1 MKKLLGIVVLGLLL
15 SGNAYAEMESLPEG
29 TTVNQLIK
37 EGYKLIDTDSVAWSD
52 NDGYGSVGTF
62 YHLMKRNELVT
73 CGVGNGNVSCWKP

>member
-1 MKKLLGIVVLGLLL
+1 MVLGLLL
-15 SGNAYAEMESLPEG
+15 RGAYEMESLPEG

-73 CGVGNGNVSCWKP
+73 CCWKWKSCLLKP

>member
-1 MKKLLGIVVLGLLL
+1 MQTLLGLVLLRLSL
-15 SGNAYAEMESLPEG
+15 SGNAYAERGSLREG

-37 EGYKLIDTDSVAWSD
+37 DGYKLIDTDSVAWSD

-73 CGVGNGNVSCWKP
+73 CGVGNGKVSCWKP

>member
-1 MKKLLGIVVLGLLL
+1 MKKLLGILVICSFLG
-15 SGNAYAEMESLPEG
+15 GNAYAEMESLPEG

-73 CGVGNGNVSCWKP
+73 CGAGMGKVSCWKP